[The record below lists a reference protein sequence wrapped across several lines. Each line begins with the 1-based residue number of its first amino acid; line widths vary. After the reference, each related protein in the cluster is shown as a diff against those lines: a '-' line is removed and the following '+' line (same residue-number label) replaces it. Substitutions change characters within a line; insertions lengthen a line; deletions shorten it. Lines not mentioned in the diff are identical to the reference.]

1 MRSCVVWTAH
11 EKKNVHFRAQLTQL
25 SGLIGPFYHSTMEAA
40 TELQHYIP

>member
-11 EKKNVHFRAQLTQL
+11 EKKNVHFRAQLQL

-40 TELQHYIP
+40 SELKHYIP